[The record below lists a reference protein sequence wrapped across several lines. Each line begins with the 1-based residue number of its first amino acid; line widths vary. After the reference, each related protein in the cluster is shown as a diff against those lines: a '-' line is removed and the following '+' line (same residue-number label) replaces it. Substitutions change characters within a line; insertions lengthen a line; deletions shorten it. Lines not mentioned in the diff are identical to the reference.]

1 MKKAVWTILGLVAAS
16 LATGNALAAGS
27 IEKGK
32 ARSAVCAGCHGPNGQ
47 AGNPVWPNLA
57 GQSAGY
63 IVKQLQDFKSGARKD
78 PMMSG
83 QAMGLSKADMEDLGA
98 YFASLAP
105 KKGAASK
112 KELALKGERL
122 YRGGNAKT
130 KVAACMACHG
140 PSGQGISPNYPA
152 ISGQNA
158 AYSAKQLKAFKDGV
172 RNNDNKVMTGVAFS
186 MSLEE
191 IEAVSEYMQGLY

>member
-1 MKKAVWTILGLVAAS
+1 MKKAVWTIIGLMAAS
-16 LATGNALAAGS
+16 LATANVMAAGS

-32 ARSAVCAGCHGPNGQ
+32 AKSAMCIGCHGPNGQ
-47 AGNPVWPNLA
+47 AGNPMWPNLA

-63 IVKQLQDFKSGARKD
+63 IVKQLSDFKSGARSE
-78 PMMSG
+78 PMM
-83 QAMGLSKADMEDLGA
+83 ALAAGLTKDDMENLAA
-98 YFASLAP
+98 YFSSLAP
-105 KKGAASK
+105 KKGAASNK
-112 KELALKGERL
+112 ALAQKGERL

-152 ISGQNA
+152 VSGQNA
-158 AYSAKQLKAFKDGV
+158 AYAEKQLKAFKDGV

-191 IEAVSEYMQGLY
+191 IKAVSEYMQGLQ